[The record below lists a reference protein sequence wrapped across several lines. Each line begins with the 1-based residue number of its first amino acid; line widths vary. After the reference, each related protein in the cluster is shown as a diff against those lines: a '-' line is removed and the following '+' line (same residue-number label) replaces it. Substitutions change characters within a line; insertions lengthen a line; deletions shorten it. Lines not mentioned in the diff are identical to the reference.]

1 MIEPRPCRATAHSN
15 IALVKYWGKR
25 DAMRDDLNLPA
36 VGSLS
41 MTLDQLRSVT
51 RIRPDTHDRFTLDAQ
66 VQDGKPA
73 AKVFEQL
80 DRVWRLGCE
89 LGGCEGVRPPCAVDS
104 INHLPTAAGLAS
116 SASGFAA
123 LTLAAAASFGLAS
136 GFEQLDGEARTRIS
150 SWARMGSGSAA
161 RSIWGGFVRLEAGRE
176 ADGSDCIARQLFDA
190 KHWDVRLLVVHT
202 ARGAKSVASTGGMES
217 SRATSPYYGAWVE
230 TSTADLDAAERA
242 LRLRA
247 FEQLGEIME
256 HSCFKMHACMLATR
270 PPLVYW
276 NGTTLEVIRA
286 VWRLRE
292 SADLPGYVTSDA
304 GPHVKVLC
312 LAEHAAALA
321 EALTVVGGV
330 HEVQIIAPGP
340 DASFELG

>member
-1 MIEPRPCRATAHSN
+1 MTPRPCRATAHSN

-25 DAMRDDLNLPA
+25 DGRVADLNLPA

-41 MTLDQLRSVT
+41 MTLDQLRSET
-51 RIRPDTHDRFTLDAQ
+51 MIRPAASDAFTLDGQAL
-66 VQDGKPA
+66 DGKPA

-80 DRVWRLGCE
+80 DRVWRLGG
-89 LGGCEGVRPPCAVDS
+89 LDGVRPRCAVDS
-104 INHLPTAAGLAS
+104 TNHLPTAAGLAS

-123 LTLAAAASFGLAS
+123 LTVAAAGSFGLAN
-136 GFEQLDGEARTRIS
+136 ELDAATRTRLS

-161 RSIWGGFVRLEAGRE
+161 RSLWGGFVRLDAGT
-176 ADGSDCIARQLFDA
+176 ADDGSDCIARQLFDGG
-190 KHWDVRLLVVHT
+190 HWDVRLLVVHT

-217 SRATSPYYGAWVE
+217 SRLTSPYYGSWVE
-230 TSTADLDAAERA
+230 TAAADLDAAEQA
-242 LRLRA
+242 LRVRA
-247 FEQLGEIME
+247 FEQLGEVME

-276 NGTTLEVIRA
+276 NGTTLEVIRV
-286 VWRLRE
+286 VWRQRE
-292 SADLPGYVTSDA
+292 TGGPRGYVTSDA

-312 LAEHAAALA
+312 RTPDAAALA
-321 EALTVVGGV
+321 ETLRTVAGV

-340 DASFELG
+340 DASLELG

>member
-1 MIEPRPCRATAHSN
+1 MTPPRPCRATAHSN

-25 DAMRDDLNLPA
+25 DGRAADLNLPA

-41 MTLDQLRSVT
+41 MTLDQLRSET
-51 RIRPDTHDRFTLDAQ
+51 TIRPAVRDAFTLDGHML
-66 VQDGKPA
+66 DGKPA

-80 DRVWRLGCE
+80 DRVWRLGG
-89 LGGCEGVRPPCAVDS
+89 LQGARPPCDVDS
-104 INHLPTAAGLAS
+104 TNHLPTAAGLAS

-123 LTLAAAASFGLAS
+123 LTVAAAGCFGLAT
-136 GFEQLDGEARTRIS
+136 QLDAPTRTRLS

-161 RSIWGGFVRLEAGRE
+161 RSIWGGFVRLDAGH
-176 ADGSDCIARQLFDA
+176 ADDGSDCIARQLFDA
-190 KHWDVRLLVVHT
+190 GHWDVRLLVVHT
-202 ARGAKSVASTGGMES
+202 ARGAKSIASTGGMES
-217 SRATSPYYGAWVE
+217 SRLTSPYYDAWVA
-230 TSTADLDAAERA
+230 TAAADLDAAEQA
-242 LRLRA
+242 LCVRA
-247 FEQLGEIME
+247 FEQLGEVME
-256 HSCFKMHACMLATR
+256 HSCLKMHACMLATR

-292 SADLPGYVTSDA
+292 SGGPSGYVTSDA

-312 LAEHAAALA
+312 RGPDAAALA
-321 EALTVVGGV
+321 ESLTAVAGV
-330 HEVQIIAPGP
+330 HEVQIVAPGP

>member
-1 MIEPRPCRATAHSN
+1 MTPRPCRATAHSN

-25 DAMRDDLNLPA
+25 DGRVAELNLPA

-41 MTLDQLRSVT
+41 MTLDQLRSET
-51 RIRPDTHDRFTLDAQ
+51 TIRPDVRDSFTLDGQ
-66 VQDGKPA
+66 TLDGKPA

-80 DRVWRLGCE
+80 DRVWRLGG
-89 LGGCEGVRPPCAVDS
+89 LAATRPRCAVDS
-104 INHLPTAAGLAS
+104 TNHLPTAAGLAS

-123 LTLAAAASFGLAS
+123 LTLAAAGSFGLAT
-136 GFEQLDGEARTRIS
+136 QLDASTRTRLS

-161 RSIWGGFVRLEAGRE
+161 RSIWGGFVRLDAGH
-176 ADGSDCIARQLFDA
+176 ADDGSDCIARPLFDA
-190 KHWDVRLLVVHT
+190 GHWDVRLLVVHT
-202 ARGAKSVASTGGMES
+202 ARGAKSVASTGGMEA
-217 SRATSPYYGAWVE
+217 SRLTSPYYDAWVA
-230 TSTADLDAAERA
+230 TAAADLDAAEQA
-242 LRLRA
+242 LSGRA
-247 FEQLGEIME
+247 FEQLGEVME

-286 VWRLRE
+286 VWQLRE
-292 SADLPGYVTSDA
+292 TGGARGYVTSDA

-312 LAEHAAALA
+312 RGPDAAALA
-321 EALTVVGGV
+321 ESLTAVAGV